1 MLAYA
6 INKLVAYMANPSLK
20 HTGVL
25 KRILCYLVGTKS
37 YAITYAKY
45 HPQQVLEGKNLFH
58 GYADAAYANT
68 NDYKSTSGYVF
79 QMAGGMITW
88 HSKKQTTIA
97 LSSTEA
103 EYVALC
109 EARHEACWLRNLLEE
124 LGESQ
129 LEPTLIKGDN
139 DGSIAIV
146 HNPQFHKQSKH
157 IAMHWH
163 WVRDKVESGALA
175 IESCQDPEQT
185 SNVLMKPLPRPKHCK
200 HVAEMGLMTT

>member
-139 DGSIAIV
+139 DGYC
-146 HNPQFHKQSKH
+146 N
-157 IAMHWH
+157 
-163 WVRDKVESGALA
+163 ALA
-175 IESCQDPEQT
+175 LGARQSGKWCT
-185 SNVLMKPLPRPKHCK
+185 SHRKLPRSRTDFQCVNEATAKTK
-200 HVAEMGLMTT
+200 TL